1 MLDSDQSRQLQQKL
15 EAGASQLAIE
25 LSQQQI
31 TTLINF
37 LGLLSKWNRVYNLTA
52 VRAVNDMVGRHILD
66 SLSVLSWLPE
76 QTVTKPFDAKPLD
89 TKQNTTPSVLADVVV
104 DVLDVG
110 TGAGLPVIPL
120 AILRPDLQFLSV
132 ESNGK
137 KTRFQQQ
144 AIVELAL
151 SNVNVEQARIEDVH
165 AKANMIVSRAFS
177 APEKFLHA
185 VDKNCV
191 DNSRVIIMLGLKEKM
206 PANLPEGFELVE
218 MKQLDVPQCE
228 SVRHIAVCDNTKP
241 E

>member
-1 MLDSDQSRQLQQKL
+1 MFESEQSLQLHTKL
-15 EAGASQLAIE
+15 EAGANQLALE
-25 LSQQQI
+25 LSQQQS
-31 TTLINF
+31 TALIHF
-37 LGLLSKWNRVYNLTA
+37 LGLLRKWNRVYNLTA
-52 VRAVNDMVGRHILD
+52 VRSVDDMVGRHILD
-66 SLSVLSWLPE
+66 SLSVLSWLP
-76 QTVTKPFDAKPLD
+76 PAKQH
-89 TKQNTTPSVLADVVV
+89 THVSGLA

-120 AILRPDLQFLSV
+120 AIVRPDLHFVSV

-151 SNVNVEQARIEDVH
+151 SNVSVEQARIEDVQT
-165 AKANMIVSRAFS
+165 KASTIVSRAFS
-177 APEKFLHA
+177 APENFLKA

-191 DNSRVIIMLGLKEKM
+191 NKSRVIIMLGLKEKM
-206 PANLPEGFELVE
+206 PANLPEGFSLVE

-228 SVRHIAVCDNTKP
+228 SVRHIAVCDK